1 MSLAADYLIALR
13 SRRRTVVE
21 ASPFH
26 HAAVVEDGS
35 RRISGLR
42 KAGWNLEVESVFG
55 IGSSSRRGISGVAKW
70 IGEKGG
76 SFGGERAQ
84 HQGPVSLGRRE
95 YNLSSLRDRLKG
107 ATGKVKES
115 VMPKGTGAASATV
128 PELSVWKPVNTA
140 RKTVIGYREALGLQ
154 LEAFWKR
161 NYLVVVGAVGFG
173 VCLILW
179 RLMFGIASTF
189 VSLSEGMAKFGF
201 LALAAA
207 MVTLGGVWMRSR
219 VSINPDAVYRIAM
232 RKLNTSAPVL
242 EVMGA
247 PLTGTDLRAYVMSG
261 GGLRIK
267 GFKPRLSNKR
277 CFIIFPITGAER
289 KGLVSIEVKKKKGQY
304 DFKLLAVDIP
314 TAGVDHRVYLIGDEK
329 EYLVGGGLIAD
340 LRDPI
345 VKAMAAQKEFEER
358 DDKEEEDDLQREW
371 QEEQARE
378 RETIERLERESAASE
393 EVVAAEQAE
402 EVLAD
407 KKLKEVHESE
417 RLREDPMKA

>member
-1 MSLAADYLIALR
+1 
-13 SRRRTVVE
+13 
-21 ASPFH
+21 
-26 HAAVVEDGS
+26 
-35 RRISGLR
+35 
-42 KAGWNLEVESVFG
+42 
-55 IGSSSRRGISGVAKW
+55 
-70 IGEKGG
+70 
-76 SFGGERAQ
+76 
-84 HQGPVSLGRRE
+84 
-95 YNLSSLRDRLKG
+95 
-107 ATGKVKES
+107 
-115 VMPKGTGAASATV
+115 
-128 PELSVWKPVNTA
+128 
-140 RKTVIGYREALGLQ
+140 
-154 LEAFWKR
+154 
-161 NYLVVVGAVGFG
+161 
-173 VCLILW
+173 
-179 RLMFGIASTF
+179 
-189 VSLSEGMAKFGF
+189 
-201 LALAAA
+201 
-207 MVTLGGVWMRSR
+207 MRSR